1 MKIAISGYVG
11 NKLTGIGRVLIEV
24 LKELAPM
31 NLNDEY
37 VLFKNFDFE
46 DYDVL
51 KVYPNIKFVDIDVS
65 KNNSFII
72 RKTKCYRFT
81 KRNVPKR
88 KTKRLRYRCP
98 PEPYSNSVRTD
109 FFSYSNAI
117 ILENQQINTS
127 I

>member
-1 MKIAISGYVG
+1 MKESFKG
-11 NKLTGIGRVLIEV
+11 LC
-24 LKELAPM
+24 
-31 NLNDEY
+31 NLNEDE
-37 VLFKNFDFE
+37 
-46 DYDVL
+46 L
-51 KVYPNIKFVDIDVS
+51 KDLLANPKTSIVID
-65 KNNSFII
+65 II

>member
-37 VLFKNFDFE
+37 VLFTNFDFE

-51 KVYPNIKFVDIDVS
+51 KVYPNIKFT
-65 KNNSFII
+65 
-72 RKTKCYRFT
+72 RW
-81 KRNVPKR
+81 RN
-88 KTKRLRYRCP
+88 
-98 PEPYSNSVRTD
+98 
-109 FFSYSNAI
+109 
-117 ILENQQINTS
+117 
-127 I
+127 

>member
-65 KNNSFII
+65 KNN
-72 RKTKCYRFT
+72 
-81 KRNVPKR
+81 
-88 KTKRLRYRCP
+88 
-98 PEPYSNSVRTD
+98 
-109 FFSYSNAI
+109 
-117 ILENQQINTS
+117 
-127 I
+127 

>member
-37 VLFKNFDFE
+37 VLFTNFDFE

-51 KVYPNIKFVDIDVS
+51 KVYPNIKFVDI
-65 KNNSFII
+65 SFYEVQRII
-72 RKTKCYRFT
+72 CIFIFR
-81 KRNVPKR
+81 
-88 KTKRLRYRCP
+88 
-98 PEPYSNSVRTD
+98 
-109 FFSYSNAI
+109 
-117 ILENQQINTS
+117 
-127 I
+127 

>member
-37 VLFKNFDFE
+37 VLFTNFDFE

-65 KNNSFII
+65 KNNSLKNIVWHQWEFQ
-72 RKTKCYRFT
+72 KVAKE
-81 KRNVPKR
+81 V
-88 KTKRLRYRCP
+88 
-98 PEPYSNSVRTD
+98 
-109 FFSYSNAI
+109 
-117 ILENQQINTS
+117 
-127 I
+127 